1 MRDHKVRGLA
11 LHLSRLADGAEEL
24 FGHRIGVAEEHR
36 LLGFIR
42 HALGPVRD
50 ASVRVTFVPGS
61 DELAPPDVLVS
72 VFDPAPDEPGP
83 PLRVQ
88 TVRYERELPEHKH
101 QATMG
106 LNYRIR
112 EARLAGFDDALC
124 VGHDGRVREGTSWNV
139 AFWDG
144 AQVVWPVAPMLK
156 GVTMVLLQIAMTM
169 NGTPWD
175 LRPVDAEDLSGFAA
189 AAAVNSRSPADQRH
203 ASSSLQLTSSMPSA
217 DSFGRTSSPKQAAC
231 RVTRSAA
238 RSVIICSWLR
248 SDERSPP
255 RIGRPAFNR
264 RFSPATRTM

>member
-1 MRDHKVRGLA
+1 VLTVELNGQAPDLAQLHRIATLNYGHYTSLQVRDHRVRGLA

-36 LLGFIR
+36 LLGLIR
-42 HALGPVRD
+42 HALGTVRD

-72 VFDPAPDEPGP
+72 VTDPAPDRPGP

-101 QATMG
+101 RATMG

-124 VGHDGRVREGTSWNV
+124 VGSDGRVREGTSWNV

-144 AQVVWPVAPMLK
+144 TQVVWPVAPMLK
-156 GVTMVLLQIAMTM
+156 GVTMVLLQIAMSI

-175 LRPVDAEDLSGFAA
+175 LRPVDAEELSGFAA
-189 AAAVNSRSPADQRH
+189 AAAVSSRCPARPL
-203 ASSSLQLTSSMPSA
+203 ASIDELPLKDDGLLSETLL
-217 DSFGRTSSPKQAAC
+217 AAWAT
-231 RVTRSAA
+231 VP
-238 RSVIICSWLR
+238 W
-248 SDERSPP
+248 DE
-255 RIGRPAFNR
+255 I
-264 RFSPATRTM
+264 

>member
-1 MRDHKVRGLA
+1 MLNVELNGRAPDLAELHRIATLNYGHYTSLQVRDHRVRGLA

-42 HALGPVRD
+42 HALGTVRD

-72 VFDPAPDEPGP
+72 VSDPAPDEPGP

-124 VGHDGRVREGTSWNV
+124 VGYDGRVREGTSWNV

-169 NGTPWD
+169 NGIPWD
-175 LRPVDAEDLSGFAA
+175 LRPIDAEELSGFAG
-189 AAAVNSRSPADQRH
+189 AAAVSSRGPAQPI
-203 ASSSLQLTSSMPSA
+203 ASIDELPLKDDGMLSETLQTAWATVP
-217 DSFGRTSSPKQAAC
+217 
-231 RVTRSAA
+231 
-238 RSVIICSWLR
+238 W
-248 SDERSPP
+248 DEL
-255 RIGRPAFNR
+255 
-264 RFSPATRTM
+264 

>member
-1 MRDHKVRGLA
+1 VLNVELNGRAPEPAQLHRIATLNYGHYTSLQVRDHKVRGLA

-36 LLGFIR
+36 LLGLIR
-42 HALGPVRD
+42 QALGPVRD

-72 VFDPAPDEPGP
+72 VSDPAPDEPGP

-124 VGHDGRVREGTSWNV
+124 VGNDGRVREGTSWNV

-156 GVTMVLLQIAMTM
+156 GVTMVLLQIAMSM
-169 NGTPWD
+169 NGIPWD
-175 LRPVDAEDLSGFAA
+175 LRPIDAEELSGFAA
-189 AAAVNSRSPADQRH
+189 AAAVSSRNPARPI
-203 ASSSLQLTSSMPSA
+203 ASIDELPLKDDGLLSGTL
-217 DSFGRTSSPKQAAC
+217 QAAWAT
-231 RVTRSAA
+231 VP
-238 RSVIICSWLR
+238 W
-248 SDERSPP
+248 DEL
-255 RIGRPAFNR
+255 
-264 RFSPATRTM
+264 

>member
-1 MRDHKVRGLA
+1 VLNVELNGRAPDLARLHRIATLNYGHYTSLQVRDHRVRGLA

-42 HALGPVRD
+42 HALGDVRD

-61 DELAPPDVLVS
+61 DEHAPPDVLVS
-72 VFDPAPDEPGP
+72 VSDPAPEDPGP

-88 TVRYERELPEHKH
+88 AVRYERELPEHKH

-112 EARLAGFDDALC
+112 EARLAGFDDALF

-144 AQVVWPVAPMLK
+144 TQVVWPVAPMLK

-169 NGTPWD
+169 NGTPWEV
-175 LRPVDAEDLSGFAA
+175 RPVDAEELSGFAA
-189 AAAVNSRSPADQRH
+189 AVAVNSRYPARAI
-203 ASSSLQLTSSMPSA
+203 ASIDELPLKDDGLLTGTM
-217 DSFGRTSSPKQAAC
+217 QAAWAT
-231 RVTRSAA
+231 VP
-238 RSVIICSWLR
+238 W
-248 SDERSPP
+248 DEL
-255 RIGRPAFNR
+255 
-264 RFSPATRTM
+264 

>member
-1 MRDHKVRGLA
+1 MLNVELNGRTPDLAQLHRIATLNYGHYTSFQVRDQRVRGLA

-36 LLGFIR
+36 LLGLIR

-61 DELAPPDVLVS
+61 AEPAPPDVLVS
-72 VFDPAPDEPGP
+72 VSDPAPDEPGP

-112 EARLAGFDDALC
+112 QARLAGFDDALC
-124 VGHDGRVREGTSWNV
+124 LGLDGRVREGTSWNV

-144 AQVVWPVAPMLK
+144 DRVVWPAAPMLK
-156 GVTMVLLQIAMTM
+156 GVTMVLLQLAMTM
-169 NGTPWD
+169 NGIRWD
-175 LRPVDAEDLSGFAA
+175 LRPVDADELSGFAA
-189 AAAVNSRSPADQRH
+189 AAAVNSRWPARAL
-203 ASSSLQLTSSMPSA
+203 ASIDELPLKDDGLMSGT
-217 DSFGRTSSPKQAAC
+217 
-231 RVTRSAA
+231 
-238 RSVIICSWLR
+238 LR
-248 SDERSPP
+248 EAWATVPWDEL
-255 RIGRPAFNR
+255 
-264 RFSPATRTM
+264 